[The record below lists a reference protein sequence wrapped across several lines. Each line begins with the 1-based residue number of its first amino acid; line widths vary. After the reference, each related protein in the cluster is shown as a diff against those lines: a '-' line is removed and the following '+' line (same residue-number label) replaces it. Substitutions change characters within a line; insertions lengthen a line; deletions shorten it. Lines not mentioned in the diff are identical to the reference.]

1 LGGTL
6 LADAESDAALKQL
19 VQQLLG
25 HNVSSIILHLLAYL
39 VALRLLIQ
47 PVTDS
52 FRPFWQLVDR
62 YIIAHMRKPEAK
74 KRARRRAQFARYV
87 EYELRKIDDQEEWRD
102 SHFTELEAE
111 VEVRGR
117 QKMGGLLPFLLW
129 SHNTL
134 RRERSLTR
142 ALAKSKERLILLEGS
157 PGSGKS
163 VALRHLAQR
172 MAGRSARARRPN
184 VTLPVYVN
192 LRGLKSEKGSINAD
206 LIREFVLETLNRA
219 SNRDVTRF
227 LEDEFDRGMKEGS
240 WLFLFDSFDELPEVL
255 GATEADE
262 VVQVYTNAIDDFLH
276 GMNECRGIIASREF
290 RGPRLLRT
298 SSWPRFRITTL
309 SRRRQLTL
317 IRRADL
323 DWKGERALR
332 AELFRTDATIQALS
346 GNPLFLGLICEYVRE
361 NGSFPNASYDVFE
374 SYVTHR
380 FKRDEFH
387 ILGRFG
393 LNSDQV
399 RAITE
404 VLAFCM
410 SAEPGLGLSP
420 TRSQVI
426 ETMVRQHSSAGR
438 NVQLAMNALEYI
450 KLARFEATVG
460 HDDDPTFT
468 FSHRRF
474 QEYFATCIVLR
485 QPHRV
490 SAFDLLTDGRWRE
503 TAVTICQTQ
512 TGGGLNALLNEAHS
526 LLAKAVGDGLP
537 FAMDPVSVLT
547 NGSPPGS
554 VVGPFSWPAQTLHIL
569 GILNAGFATDDH
581 YFPQSIR
588 SKADNLLV
596 DAFVHGLIYD
606 QQWAV
611 EVCGTTSEGVLLGLI
626 RAALRRGSPWL
637 RETAYRQIGRLRSIP
652 PDMAKDIYHMLLRMA
667 VGGNLRR
674 ENLPVTA
681 QLRRIDKP
689 GRFLA
694 AKRLLLITPLM
705 DLALHGAWVITVIS
719 QSKPRVSLLSGATVG
734 LILVGLLSHCFIYAL
749 RAVFASS
756 TSDFRLVSWLDLR
769 DYPDATVYLTA
780 FLLGCARLV
789 LLVAS
794 FGVSSAMTTYVALYA
809 ASWAVC
815 ALIAA
820 AAGRLVQPWW
830 WLTPQLVIVEEL
842 ARGAGEAVRG
852 IAHWLR
858 RLRIGSVA
866 RSAIGLA
873 VLATIVS
880 VVIWL
885 GGWIMIV
892 VLGLITSVLRPVLS
906 GPINSLSHTFKEMSE
921 STKHVLGV
929 VSLWLI
935 GAILVVIVLKESIA
949 RVVRW
954 IWYRRWIA
962 NLGGPIDGS
971 TLLQYVKDTK
981 SVAELNQLF
990 RRIREERL
998 IGDEPDGV
1006 DAVNDLIVA
1015 VEHASR
1021 TLKLRE
1027 GNWFRLRMLT
1037 DVRGIPS
1044 LLNRAWND
1052 WKPRAVS
1059 RYLRSSLESEL
1070 RPEFTCSY
1078 FRPWWEAFVDKRG
1091 SELSHTFTMEII
1103 DEMGRIVATE
1113 RASSSASAMPR

>member
-1 LGGTL
+1 L
-6 LADAESDAALKQL
+6 LADADSDAKLKL
-19 VQQLLG
+19 LQQLMG
-25 HNVSSIILHLLAYL
+25 DNVSSMILHFIGYL

-47 PVTDS
+47 PVSDF
-52 FRPFWQLVDR
+52 FRPLWQFMDR
-62 YIIAHMRKPEAK
+62 YIIAHMRHPEAK
-74 KRARRRAQFARYV
+74 KRANRRAKFARYL
-87 EYELRKIDDQEEWRD
+87 EYELRKVDDQEEWRD

-117 QKMGGLLPFLLW
+117 QKIGGLLPTLLW
-129 SHNTL
+129 SRNTL

-172 MAGRSARARRPN
+172 MAGRAARARRPN
-184 VTLPVYVN
+184 VILPAYVN
-192 LRGLKSEKGSINAD
+192 LRGLKPEQGSVNAD
-206 LIREFVLETLNRA
+206 LIQDFVLETLNRA
-219 SNRDVTRF
+219 NNRDVTRF
-227 LEDEFDRGMKEGS
+227 LEDEFDRGMKEGN
-240 WLFLFDSFDELPEVL
+240 WLFLFDSFDEVPEVL
-255 GATEADE
+255 SATEADE

-332 AELFRTDATIQALS
+332 AELFRTNVTIQALS
-346 GNPLFLGLICEYVRE
+346 GNPLFLSLICEYVRE
-361 NGSFPNASYDVFE
+361 NRSFPNGSHDVFE

-380 FKRDEFH
+380 LKQDEFH
-387 ILGRFG
+387 LVGRFG

-404 VLAFCM
+404 DLAFCM
-410 SAEPGLGLSP
+410 AAEPGLGLSP
-420 TRSQVI
+420 TRSQVV
-426 ETMVRQHSSAGR
+426 ETMVRQHSSPER
-438 NVQLAMNALEYI
+438 DVQLAMNALEYI

-460 HDDDPTFT
+460 RDDDPTFT

-485 QPHRV
+485 QRHRV
-490 SAFDLLTDGRWRE
+490 STLDLLTDGRWRE

-512 TGGGLNALLNEAHS
+512 TGSGLNALLNEAHS
-526 LLAKAVGDGLP
+526 LLAKAVGDSLP
-537 FAMDPVSVLT
+537 CTEDPVSLLT

-554 VVGPFSWPAQTLHIL
+554 VVGPFSWPAHTLHIV
-569 GILNAGFATDDH
+569 GILDAGFATDNRC
-581 YFPQSIR
+581 FPQSLR

-596 DAFVHGLIYD
+596 DAFAHGLIYD

-611 EVCGTTSEGVLLGLI
+611 EVCGTTSEGVLSGLI

-652 PDMAKDIYHMLLRMA
+652 PDMAKDIYHMLLTMA

-681 QLRRIDKP
+681 QLKRIDKP

-694 AKRLLLITPLM
+694 AKRLLLIAPLT
-705 DLALHGAWVITVIS
+705 DLALHGAWVITMIS
-719 QSKPRVSLLSGATVG
+719 QSTPRVPLLSGGTAS
-734 LILVGLLSHCFIYAL
+734 LILVALLSHCFIYAL
-749 RAVFASS
+749 RATFASS
-756 TSDFRLVSWLDLR
+756 MSDFRLLSWLDLR
-769 DYPDATVYLTA
+769 DYPDATVYVTVC
-780 FLLGCARLV
+780 LLGCARLV
-789 LLVAS
+789 LMVTS
-794 FGVSSAMTTYVALYA
+794 FGASSAMTTYVALYA
-809 ASWAVC
+809 ASWSVC

-830 WLTPQLVIVEEL
+830 WLTPQLIIVEEL

-852 IAHWLR
+852 IARWLR
-858 RLRIGSVA
+858 RLSVGSVT
-866 RSAIGLA
+866 RSAVGLA
-873 VLATIVS
+873 VLVTIVS
-880 VVIWL
+880 VVTWL

-892 VLGLITSVLRPVLS
+892 VLGLMISLLRPVLG
-906 GPINSLSHTFKEMSE
+906 GPINSLTRAFEEMSQ
-921 STKHVLGV
+921 STKHELGM

-935 GAILVVIVLKESIA
+935 GTLFVVIVLKQVVA
-949 RVVRW
+949 WVVRW

-962 NLGGPIDGS
+962 NLSGPIDGS
-971 TLLQYVKDTK
+971 TLLQYVKDAK
-981 SVAELNQLF
+981 STAELNQLF

-998 IGDEPDGV
+998 LADGPDGV

-1015 VEHASR
+1015 VEHANR
-1021 TLKLRE
+1021 TLKRRE

-1044 LLNRAWND
+1044 LLNRARND
-1052 WKPRAVS
+1052 LKPRVLS
-1059 RYLRSSLESEL
+1059 RYLRSSLEREL

-1078 FRPWWEAFVDKRG
+1078 FRPWWEVFVDKRG
-1091 SELSHTFTMEII
+1091 AELSRTFTMEII

-1113 RASSSASAMPR
+1113 RASSTSSVAPR